1 MKRKYLIILI
11 VFVLLGIIIF
21 LGYNI
26 YNYINY
32 VPSSELLE
40 DSGFITNCI
49 LENEKKDDNLE
60 TFIATSEISTIDNE
74 KNTEFYAIVLIDTY
88 NIENQLLEHN
98 QSITKLYKIIFK
110 NGKVISSD
118 SINVEDIDSYD
129 DYSIFPKD
137 IIIKCQQMKNSVD
150 LKNYLTQKINQKID
164 DYYYEINKQ
173 NWINKD

>member
-49 LENEKKDDNLE
+49 LEN
-60 TFIATSEISTIDNE
+60 
-74 KNTEFYAIVLIDTY
+74 
-88 NIENQLLEHN
+88 
-98 QSITKLYKIIFK
+98 
-110 NGKVISSD
+110 
-118 SINVEDIDSYD
+118 
-129 DYSIFPKD
+129 
-137 IIIKCQQMKNSVD
+137 
-150 LKNYLTQKINQKID
+150 
-164 DYYYEINKQ
+164 
-173 NWINKD
+173 